1 MAERAKARRGTVLGV
16 ALGLCAALAAGDLR
30 AQGEPPAPAAEA
42 CFSAAEKAQPLMKQ
56 RKLGAARRFLQV
68 CAREECPRAVRADC
82 KSWVD
87 EVAAAQPTVVFVARE
102 ERADGRSV
110 AVQDVRVSVD
120 GNVVASRLEG
130 ASMGLDP
137 GMHALVFERA
147 GFDPVDQRID
157 LREGERDREVDVV
170 FRAGGGH
177 AGSPRD
183 AALRVPLDEATPG
196 PAEPSVSTPALAYA
210 LGGGALVALGLGVTM
225 EALGL
230 SDRTHLENTCAP
242 SRSCNP
248 SDVSTARN
256 RVAVGDVALG
266 VGALLLGGAVYV
278 ALTRQPASP
287 ATAFRLRLGPTLG
300 GVLAGVEGSL

>member
-1 MAERAKARRGTVLGV
+1 MDERAKPRRGTVLGV
-16 ALGLCAALAAGDLR
+16 ALGLSVALAAGELR
-30 AQGEPPAPAAEA
+30 AQGDPPAPTAEA

-56 RKLGAARRFLQV
+56 RKLSAARRFLQV
-68 CAREECPRAVRADC
+68 CTREECPRAVRADC
-82 KSWVD
+82 KSWGD
-87 EVAAAQPTVVFVARE
+87 ELAAAQPTVVFVARE
-102 ERADGRSV
+102 ERADGTSV

-120 GNVVASRLEG
+120 GSVVASRLEG
-130 ASMGLDP
+130 GSTGLDP

-147 GFDPVDQRID
+147 GFDRVDQRID

-170 FRAGGGH
+170 FRAGGGRS
-177 AGSPRD
+177 GPSRD
-183 AALRVPLDEATPG
+183 SARDESTP
-196 PAEPSVSTPALAYA
+196 PPTEPSSGSTPALAYA
-210 LGGGALVALGLGVTM
+210 LGGGALVAIGLGVTM

-230 SDRTHLENTCAP
+230 TDRTHLENTCGP
-242 SRSCNP
+242 SRSCDP

-287 ATAFRLRLGPTLG
+287 ATALRIRLGPTVG